1 MENNRK
7 ALGKGLDQLFNTEH
21 FDFDKLEKDIVENA
35 SKNDIIEIDLDDIRS
50 NPYQPRKYFDQKAL
64 NELAISIKENGLLQ
78 PIIVKKSIKGYELVA
93 GERRCRAAKIAGLST
108 ISSIVR
114 DFSDEEMM
122 EIAILE
128 NIQREDLSAIEEAEA
143 YYNIIKKTRI
153 TQEELAKK
161 IGKDRTHITNMLG
174 LLRLPE
180 NVQKLV
186 NNKQLS
192 MSHAR
197 LLSKLTDEQEINDLT
212 ERVIKENL
220 NVRDLEELCQGN
232 NVKKTVGSSRQTKI
246 NSEFIVYQEMW
257 RDKLGTRV
265 KIKSNKIE
273 IPFNNKDEL
282 IRILDAFEIDIEG

>member
-35 SKNDIIEIDLDDIRS
+35 SKNDILEINLDEIRS
-50 NPYQPRKYFDQKAL
+50 NPYQPRKYFDQKSL
-64 NELAISIKENGLLQ
+64 DELAISIKENGLLQ

-93 GERRCRAAKIAGLST
+93 GERRCRAAKIAGFST
-108 ISSIVR
+108 ISAIVR
-114 DFSDEEMM
+114 EFSDEEMM

-128 NIQREDLSAIEEAEA
+128 NIQREDLSSIEEAEA
-143 YYNIIKKTRI
+143 YYNIINKTRI

-197 LLSKLTDEQEINDLT
+197 LLSKLSDEQEINDLA
-212 ERVIKENL
+212 EKVIQENL
-220 NVRDLEELCQGN
+220 SVRELEELCQGN
-232 NVKKTVGSSRQTKI
+232 NVKKAVTNSKKPSV
-246 NSEFIVYQEMW
+246 NSEFVAYQEIL
-257 RDKLGTRV
+257 RDKLGTKV

-273 IPFNNKDEL
+273 ISFKNKEEL
-282 IRILDAFEIDIEG
+282 IKILDVFDIDIEG